1 MKDAVVRMCV
11 AILNFFSVVL
21 ICCASGPP
29 ETPAK
34 GLLRG
39 FLILCY
45 FGTLIGMNIGDDDDE
60 NNRWEDDDLSDV

>member
-1 MKDAVVRMCV
+1 MKDAIIRMCV

-21 ICCASGPP
+21 ICCASEPP
-29 ETPAK
+29 ETIAK

-45 FGTLIGMNIGDDDDE
+45 FGTLIVMNIGDDDE
-60 NNRWEDDDLSDV
+60 NNRGKDDDLSDV